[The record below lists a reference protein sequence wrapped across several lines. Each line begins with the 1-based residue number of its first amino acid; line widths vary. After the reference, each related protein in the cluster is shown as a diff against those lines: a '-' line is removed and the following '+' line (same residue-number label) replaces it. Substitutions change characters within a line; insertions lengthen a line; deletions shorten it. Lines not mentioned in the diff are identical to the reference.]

1 VRTSVEPRVERLQNC
16 DRRLTAVDTQEC
28 PANRGAHMKTTLR
41 EVFHLTFPGLL
52 LVVLSACGG
61 GSNDQSAV
69 PAMST
74 LQAPP
79 AGLM

>member
-1 VRTSVEPRVERLQNC
+1 
-16 DRRLTAVDTQEC
+16 
-28 PANRGAHMKTTLR
+28 MKTTLR